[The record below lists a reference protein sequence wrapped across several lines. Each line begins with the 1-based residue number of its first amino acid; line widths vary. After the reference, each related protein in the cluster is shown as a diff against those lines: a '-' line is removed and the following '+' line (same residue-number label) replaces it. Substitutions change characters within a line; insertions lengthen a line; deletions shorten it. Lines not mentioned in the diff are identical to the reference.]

1 MRTTRLLTLILGL
14 VVVLH
19 AAIVVARE
27 SGRVDEVATATG
39 WDHVPAILQR
49 IKPPGFP
56 DRDFVV
62 VDFGAV
68 GDGATD
74 CKPAFDRAIA
84 ACLEQGGGRVVAP
97 KGKWVVNGPI
107 HLKSRVNLYLERGA
121 TIRFSSDPKHYLPAV
136 FTRFEGTELMNYSP
150 LVYAIDQ
157 ENIAITGEGTL
168 DGQAG
173 PKAWWPWKGPWGGDV
188 DHGWREG
195 DPNQLA
201 DVQRLGE
208 LSDAAVPPTERVF
221 GDKGL
226 LRPSFVQFYRCKNVL
241 IEGVTVTNAPMWLLH
256 PVLCENLTI
265 RGVTVRSHGPNNDGC
280 NPESC
285 RDVLIENCTFDTGDD
300 CIAIK
305 SGRNADGR
313 RLARPSENIV
323 IRGCTMK
330 DGHGGVTLG
339 SEMSGG
345 IRNVFV
351 EDCSMSSP
359 RLDRAIRLKSNSLRG
374 GFLENL
380 FVRNIRVG
388 EVSDAVIH
396 IDLRYNDETGEHN
409 PVVRNLFIDGV
420 KSQKSGR
427 PLFLLGIEGQP
438 IQNVVVSNSRF
449 ENAAKPSVIEYVDE
463 LALRN
468 VMQPE

>member
-1 MRTTRLLTLILGL
+1 MRMTRVIPQLAL
-14 VVVLH
+14 VASLVFAQSPLFC
-19 AAIVVARE
+19 R
-27 SGRVDEVATATG
+27 GDDPATPTG
-39 WDHVPAILQR
+39 WAAAAALLDR
-49 IKPPGFP
+49 IEPPKFSDSAVTV
-56 DRDFVV
+56 DR
-62 VDFGAV
+62 FGARA
-68 GDGATD
+68 DGRTD
-74 CKPAFDRAIA
+74 CKPAIDKAID
-84 ACLEQGGGRVVAP
+84 ACARMSGGRVIVSPGA
-97 KGKWVVNGPI
+97 WLVNGPI
-107 HLKSRVNLYLERGA
+107 HLKSGVNLHLMAGA
-121 TIRFSSDPKHYLPAV
+121 TVRFSTNPAHYLPAV

-157 ENIAITGEGTL
+157 ENVAITGEGTL

-173 PKAWWPWKGPWGGDV
+173 PKAWWPWKGPWGGEV

-195 DPNQLA
+195 DPSQIA
-201 DVQRLGE
+201 DVKRLGE
-208 LSDAAVPPTERVF
+208 LSDGAVPPAERVF

-226 LRPSFVQFYRCKNVL
+226 LRPSFVQFSRCKNVL

-256 PVLCENLTI
+256 PVLCENVTI

-285 RDVLIENCTFDTGDD
+285 REVLIENCTFDTGDD

-313 RLARPSENIV
+313 RLARPSENII

-409 PVVRNLFIDGV
+409 PLVRNLFFDGV
-420 KSQKSGR
+420 QSQKSGR

-438 IQNVVVSNSRF
+438 IQNVVVTNSRF

-468 VMQPE
+468 VTQPE